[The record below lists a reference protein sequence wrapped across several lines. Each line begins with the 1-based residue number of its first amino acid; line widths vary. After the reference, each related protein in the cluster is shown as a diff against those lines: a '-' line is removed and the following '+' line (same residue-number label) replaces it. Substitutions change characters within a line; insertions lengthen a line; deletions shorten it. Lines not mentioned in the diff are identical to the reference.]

1 MSIEERIERLE
12 MAIATLTEQINATQ
26 KEQWVTPQELAK
38 IMNCSV
44 NNIYLKIRS
53 GEIYATGKL
62 GAIKRIPMS
71 QFYKNETKEE
81 LKPREKTMREKIFGF

>member
-26 KEQWVTPQELAK
+26 KEQWVTPQELAQ

>member
-71 QFYKNETKEE
+71 KFYKNETKEE

>member
-1 MSIEERIERLE
+1 MGIEERIERLE
-12 MAIATLTEQINATQ
+12 KTVARLTEHINSNY
-26 KEQWVTPQELAK
+26 KDIWVTPQELAQ

-81 LKPREKTMREKIFGF
+81 LKPREETMREKIFGF